1 MSKENAVNSFVQRH
15 ADKITGI
22 LSCFDRL
29 ILKGYLPFSYPLS
42 MEGFLSRHGILL
54 KDFPKLAKEQSARL
68 KEHARQLAQQAG
80 RPILPAAYRTR
91 KEDHAR
97 QVATKDGITEGLICV
112 FTTQEACPSFKVAY
126 GVGRP
131 RLVKSRPRCVVYYFY
146 YLDPEFGLVHIRLP
160 TWFPF
165 TLQVYVNGHEWLA
178 RQLTKKGIGFT
189 QQDNAFQAIA
199 DFAKA
204 QALAD
209 RLPRV
214 KWLGFLKALAR
225 RVNPLLAGLLKGCS
239 YYWVIDQAEFATD
252 VVFRDRDML
261 QPLYRR
267 LLEHATLAFS
277 AEDILSFLGKK
288 LHPALQ
294 AEVHTDCK
302 RRLQGFRVKHRYGG
316 NWLKMYDKFGL
327 VLRIE
332 MVINQ
337 PRCFKVCRFGNRQGQ
352 RVRDWFPLT
361 KSIAFLGRFAEVSRQ
376 ATHRYLDALAVVED
390 PRISAQVLDRAC
402 NRVPFHGRRRRA
414 LNPLSREDQQLFFA
428 VLRGEHVQ
436 RGFYARDIAHHLGMA
451 KSADP
456 QEQRRRGARVGRRL
470 QLLRAH
476 GLIAKVQHTRRYRV
490 TTKGFAFMSTAVY
503 LRHKAF
509 PADMGLAG

>member
-1 MSKENAVNSFVQRH
+1 MS
-15 ADKITGI
+15 
-22 LSCFDRL
+22 
-29 ILKGYLPFSYPLS
+29 
-42 MEGFLSRHGILL
+42 
-54 KDFPKLAKEQSARL
+54 
-68 KEHARQLAQQAG
+68 
-80 RPILPAAYRTR
+80 
-91 KEDHAR
+91 
-97 QVATKDGITEGLICV
+97 
-112 FTTQEACPSFKVAY
+112 
-126 GVGRP
+126 
-131 RLVKSRPRCVVYYFY
+131 
-146 YLDPEFGLVHIRLP
+146 
-160 TWFPF
+160 
-165 TLQVYVNGHEWLA
+165 
-178 RQLTKKGIGFT
+178 
-189 QQDNAFQAIA
+189 
-199 DFAKA
+199 
-204 QALAD
+204 
-209 RLPRV
+209 
-214 KWLGFLKALAR
+214 
-225 RVNPLLAGLLKGCS
+225 
-239 YYWVIDQAEFATD
+239 
-252 VVFRDRDML
+252 
-261 QPLYRR
+261 
-267 LLEHATLAFS
+267 
-277 AEDILSFLGKK
+277 
-288 LHPALQ
+288 
-294 AEVHTDCK
+294 
-302 RRLQGFRVKHRYGG
+302 KHRYGG